1 MHGGEVFPL
10 QQHIGQ
16 LLVHRSDELVDERV
30 IVVVVDASVA
40 PTQILGVVQQF
51 DVVGAHV
58 EHDRKSAS
66 GIYAAD
72 ESVERQLADRDAHA
86 ADALVA
92 QAQYP
97 LPVRHHDHVDI
108 AVRPVANHLVKTVAV
123 RIGHEQSPWPPVD
136 LAETLAGL
144 TDGGGVDNRQGF
156 GDVLAQQPVEQ
167 RLVAVLQRAQVDVL
181 VEIVAASGELMPAM
195 FDLLGEGLHHG
206 RQQAQQAQPAA
217 FVRGEG
223 SALGRQRIEQSGLSP
238 VFVRHRRIL
247 TRPQEFRASSQK
259 TSAGWAAESPD
270 RPAPSS
276 STELR

>member
-16 LLVHRSDELVDERV
+16 LLMHRIDELIDERV
-30 IVVVVDASVA
+30 IVGVVDAPVT
-40 PTQILGVVQQF
+40 PTQILWVVQQF
-51 DVVGAHV
+51 DVVGAHI

-72 ESVERQLADRDAHA
+72 EGVERKLADRDAHA

-97 LPVRHHDHVDI
+97 LPVGHHDHVDI

-123 RIGHEQSPWPPVD
+123 GIGHEQSPRPPVD
-136 LAETLAGL
+136 LAEPLAGL
-144 TDGGGVDNRQGF
+144 THGGGVDDRQGF
-156 GDVLAQQPVEQ
+156 GDVLAQHPVEQ

-181 VEIVAASGELMPAM
+181 VEIVSASRELMPAM
-195 FDLLGEGLHHG
+195 VDLLGEGLHRG
-206 RQQAQQAQPAA
+206 RQQAQQAQTVA

-223 SALGRQRIEQSGLSP
+223 GALGRQRIE
-238 VFVRHRRIL
+238 
-247 TRPQEFRASSQK
+247 
-259 TSAGWAAESPD
+259 
-270 RPAPSS
+270 
-276 STELR
+276 